1 MKTAISIPDEVFD
14 AAEELSKRLKVSRS
28 KLYSTAISV
37 YVHKHRNKAI
47 TDALNKIYAK
57 ERSSIDPIVGIM
69 QRTSLPKEKW

>member
-14 AAEELSKRLKVSRS
+14 AAEELSKRLKISRS

-37 YVHKHRNKAI
+37 YVHTHRNKAI

-57 ERSSIDPIVGIM
+57 EGSSIDPIVDAM
-69 QRTSLPKEKW
+69 QRNSIPKGKW